1 MIVCSGLVLAVLL
14 LAIVNLGCFRLS
26 LRRIRGL
33 LQRSVLLFV
42 VALAPAVLSGCS
54 GLVSGASTTGNPPP
68 SALNITNVQ
77 AASNT
82 TSSSQI
88 VWTTNVAADSALDY
102 GTSASYGSST
112 LIDSAMITSH
122 QVTLSGLAAGTT
134 YYYQVNST
142 DSKGNHA
149 HSGGHSFK
157 TSGFSISGTISPAT
171 GGSGAMLTL
180 GGAASTTT
188 TTDGVGNY
196 TFAGLANGTYTIAPS
211 HAGYAFTPNN
221 QSATVNG
228 ANVTGVNFTDNVAP
242 AAPTI
247 TTQPANQTVTAGQT
261 ASFSVTATGT
271 APLSYQWN
279 RSGTAISGATS
290 STYTTSATT
299 SSDNGAQFT
308 VLVSNTVGS
317 VTSNAAALTVTAAP
331 VAPSITTQPASQTV
345 TAGQTASFSV
355 AATGTTPLTY
365 QWKKN
370 SVAISG
376 ATSSS
381 YTTSTTTSSDNGALF
396 TVLVSNTVGSVT
408 SNAAAL
414 TVNPPPVQITTGSL
428 PAGQVQTA
436 YSTTLQASGG
446 TAPYTWSLL
455 SGQLPNGLTLSSS
468 SGTISGTPAVAALF
482 NFTIQVRDTAGALAS
497 TGFSINIA
505 AVAHWTVLTWN
516 PSTSVV
522 VGYNIYRGTTS
533 GGPYTTRNSSV
544 VPGITYTDSTVQSGL
559 TYFYVVTAVDS
570 SNVESVHSNEVS
582 AAIP

>member
-1 MIVCSGLVLAVLL
+1 MIVRLGLVLLVLL
-14 LAIVNLGCFRLS
+14 LAIVNLGWFGLS
-26 LRRIRGL
+26 LRRIRSL
-33 LQRSVLLFV
+33 LQHGVLLFV
-42 VALAPAVLSGCS
+42 VALAPLVLSGCS
-54 GLVSGASTTGNPPP
+54 GLVSGTGNPPP

-77 AASNT
+77 VASNT

-102 GTSASYGSST
+102 GTGASYGST
-112 LIDSAMITSH
+112 TPVDPAMITSH
-122 QVTLSGLAAGTT
+122 QLTLSGLAAGTT

-157 TSGFSISGTISPAT
+157 TSGFSISGTISPPT

-188 TTDGVGNY
+188 TADGVGNY

-211 HAGYAFTPNN
+211 HAGYTFTPNN

-228 ANVTGVNFTDNVAP
+228 ANVTGVNFTDNAAP
-242 AAPTI
+242 VAPTI
-247 TTQPANQTVTAGQT
+247 TTQPGNQTVTAGQT
-261 ASFSVTATGT
+261 ASFSVAATGT

-290 STYTTSATT
+290 STYTTPATT

-308 VLVSNTVGS
+308 VLVSNTTGS
-317 VTSNAAALTVTAAP
+317 V
-331 VAPSITTQPASQTV
+331 I
-345 TAGQTASFSV
+345 
-355 AATGTTPLTY
+355 
-365 QWKKN
+365 
-370 SVAISG
+370 
-376 ATSSS
+376 
-381 YTTSTTTSSDNGALF
+381 
-396 TVLVSNTVGSVT
+396 

-436 YSTTLQASGG
+436 YSATLQASGG
-446 TAPYTWSLL
+446 TAPYTWSLF
-455 SGQLPNGLTLSSS
+455 SGQLPNGFTLSSS
-468 SGTISGTPAVAALF
+468 SGTISGTPTVAALF

-505 AVAHWTVLTWN
+505 AVPHWTVLTWN

-522 VGYNIYRGTTS
+522 VGYNIYRGTIS
-533 GGPYTTRNSSV
+533 GGPYTQLNSSV

-570 SNVESVHSNEVS
+570 SNVESVYSNEVP